1 MKKQLLSFTV
11 LLVFIFFALASAVN
25 KIHLNAFNYG
35 NKVEDPFEKGNYL
48 VKADG
53 TKLYGDKISWK
64 SGALVKDK
72 VKIDDQSFGFSEVK
86 GYMKDNVYYAKK
98 GNDFIQR
105 IVHGKINV
113 YVQFTD
119 VTSTS
124 TNSRGAM
131 TTRSYTRT
139 DHYAQVGE
147 DGEMIG
153 LAGQKQIKQV
163 VSDCPLAVSMADV
176 SDSQM
181 RKAIKKDRNYLN
193 SIFDV
198 YNNGCKN

>member
-11 LLVFIFFALASAVN
+11 LLVFIFLALASTVN
-25 KIHLNAFNYG
+25 KIHVNAFNYG
-35 NKVEDPFEKGNYL
+35 NKVEEPSEKGNYL
-48 VKADG
+48 VKTDS
-53 TKLYGDKISWK
+53 TKIYGDKIGWK
-64 SGALVKDK
+64 SGALVKDQ
-72 VKIDDQSFGFSEVK
+72 VKIDDQSLGFSEVR
-86 GYMKDNVYYAKK
+86 GYMKDNVYYGKK
-98 GNDFIQR
+98 GNEFIQR

-113 YVQFTD
+113 YVQFTL

-131 TTRSYTRT
+131 STRTYTRT

-163 VSDCPLAVSMADV
+163 VSDCPLAVSMADI
-176 SDSQM
+176 SDSEM